1 VPRRILE
8 VACPDQGEHAAGSGI
23 AESLIPEV
31 TLGDFVGA
39 LRSSKVRH
47 HRRIAEKV
55 PQ

>member
-1 VPRRILE
+1 
-8 VACPDQGEHAAGSGI
+8 
-23 AESLIPEV
+23 V

-55 PQ
+55 PQQGQVIRSPGLEMDRGKAPTR